1 MPASYQSPLHLLA
14 FLQISIHYVLHGD
27 KLISGHFNE
36 SIREVRMS
44 KELTDAIVGM
54 NEEEAM
60 RLVLAMLDGGA
71 DPGDVLEEAKGA
83 MTVLGDKFECEE
95 VFIPELIM
103 GGEIMKRIADELKPR
118 IKGEA
123 SGPSRGTIVLGT
135 VAGDIHD
142 IGKDVV
148 VLMLDVNGYDV
159 HDLGI
164 DVSVEKFIAAIDE
177 LDPQVIGLSGLL
189 TLAFDSM
196 KATIE
201 GIAAAGKRDQ
211 VRIMIGGSPVDEQIC
226 TYTGADGWG
235 RDAAAALRL
244 AAEWTGGAA

>member
-1 MPASYQSPLHLLA
+1 
-14 FLQISIHYVLHGD
+14 
-27 KLISGHFNE
+27 
-36 SIREVRMS
+36 
-44 KELTDAIVGM
+44 
-54 NEEEAM
+54 
-60 RLVLAMLDGGA
+60 MLDAGA
-71 DPGDVLEEAKGA
+71 DPVDVLEEAKAA

-103 GGEIMKRIADELKPR
+103 GGEIMKGIADELKPR

-123 SGPSRGTIVLGT
+123 TPRRTAAPSCSAPSPATSTTSARTSSCSCST
-135 VAGDIHD
+135 STATTS
-142 IGKDVV
+142 
-148 VLMLDVNGYDV
+148 

-164 DVSVEKFIAAIDE
+164 DVPIEKFVAAIDE
-177 LDPQVIGLSGLL
+177 LKPQVVGLSGLL

-196 KATIE
+196 KATID
-201 GIAAAGKRDQ
+201 GIAAAGMRDQ
-211 VRIMIGGSPVDEQIC
+211 VKIMIGGSPVDEQVC

>member
-1 MPASYQSPLHLLA
+1 
-14 FLQISIHYVLHGD
+14 
-27 KLISGHFNE
+27 
-36 SIREVRMS
+36 MS
-44 KELTDAIVGM
+44 TPLTDAI
-54 NEEEAM
+54 
-60 RLVLAMLDGGA
+60 LAMDEQTALQLVKDRLDTGEA
-71 DPGDVLEEAKGA
+71 PEAVLEDAKGA
-83 MTVLGDKFECEE
+83 MTILGDKFACEE

-103 GGEIMKRIADELKPR
+103 GGEIMKGIADELKPR

-123 SGPSRGTIVLGT
+123 AGESRGTIVLGT

-148 VLMLDVNGYDV
+148 VMMLEVSGYEV

-164 DVSVEKFIAAIDE
+164 DVPIEKFVAAVDE
-177 LDPQVIGLSGLL
+177 LKPQVIGLSGLL

-196 KATIE
+196 KATID

-211 VRIMIGGSPVDEQIC
+211 VKIMIGGSPVDEQVC

>member
-1 MPASYQSPLHLLA
+1 
-14 FLQISIHYVLHGD
+14 
-27 KLISGHFNE
+27 
-36 SIREVRMS
+36 MS
-44 KELTDAIVGM
+44 RELTDAIVGM
-54 NEEEAM
+54 DEDEAM
-60 RLVLAMLDGGA
+60 RLVATMLDAGA
-71 DPGDVLEEAKGA
+71 EPGDVLEEAKGA
-83 MTVLGDKFECEE
+83 MTVLGDKFEREE

-123 SGPSRGTIVLGT
+123 AVADRGTIVLGT

-164 DVSVEKFIAAIDE
+164 DVPVERFVAAVNE
-177 LDPQVIGLSGLL
+177 LHPQVVGLSGLL

-196 KATIE
+196 KATIA
-201 GIAAAGKRDQ
+201 GIADAGLRDQ
-211 VRIMIGGSPVDEQIC
+211 VKIMIGGSPVDEQVC
-226 TYTGADGWG
+226 TYAGADGWG
-235 RDAAAALRL
+235 RDAAAALRM

>member
-1 MPASYQSPLHLLA
+1 
-14 FLQISIHYVLHGD
+14 
-27 KLISGHFNE
+27 
-36 SIREVRMS
+36 MS
-44 KELTDAIVGM
+44 KELTDAI
-54 NEEEAM
+54 
-60 RLVLAMLDGGA
+60 LAMDEDRAMALVKERLAAGA
-71 DPGDVLEEAKGA
+71 DAATVLDEAKAA
-83 MTVLGDKFECEE
+83 MTALGDRFECEE

-103 GGEIMKRIADELKPR
+103 GGEIMKGIADELKPR

-123 SGPSRGTIVLGT
+123 AVADRGTIVLGT

-164 DVSVEKFIAAIDE
+164 DVPIDRFVAAINE
-177 LDPQVIGLSGLL
+177 MRPQVVGLSGLL

-201 GIAAAGKRDQ
+201 GIGDAGLRDQ
-211 VRIMIGGSPVDEQIC
+211 VKIMIGGSPVDEQIC

-235 RDAAAALRL
+235 RDAAAALRM
-244 AAEWTGGAA
+244 AAEWTGSAT

>member
-1 MPASYQSPLHLLA
+1 
-14 FLQISIHYVLHGD
+14 
-27 KLISGHFNE
+27 
-36 SIREVRMS
+36 MS
-44 KELTDAIVGM
+44 TPLTDAI
-54 NEEEAM
+54 
-60 RLVLAMLDGGA
+60 LAMDEDGALKIVKDRLDAGEA
-71 DPGDVLEEAKGA
+71 PEAVLDDARSA
-83 MTVLGDKFECEE
+83 MTTLGDSFACEE

-103 GGEIMKRIADELKPR
+103 GGEIMKGIADELKPR

-123 SGPSRGTIVLGT
+123 TAATRGTIVLGT

-164 DVSVEKFIAAIDE
+164 DVPIERFVAAIDE
-177 LDPQVIGLSGLL
+177 LHPQVIGLSGLL

-211 VRIMIGGSPVDEQIC
+211 VKIMIGGSPVDEQVC

-235 RDAAAALRL
+235 RDAAAALRM
-244 AAEWTGGAA
+244 AAEWTGSAS

>member
-1 MPASYQSPLHLLA
+1 
-14 FLQISIHYVLHGD
+14 
-27 KLISGHFNE
+27 
-36 SIREVRMS
+36 
-44 KELTDAIVGM
+44 
-54 NEEEAM
+54 
-60 RLVLAMLDGGA
+60 
-71 DPGDVLEEAKGA
+71 

-103 GGEIMKRIADELKPR
+103 GGEIMKGIAGELKPR

-123 SGPSRGTIVLGT
+123 AAGGRGTIVLGT

-164 DVSVEKFIAAIDE
+164 DVPVEEFVAAVRE
-177 LDPQVIGLSGLL
+177 LKPQVVGLSGLL
-189 TLAFDSM
+189 TLAFDAM
-196 KATIE
+196 KATVA
-201 GIAAAGKRDQ
+201 GIADAGLRDE

-226 TYTGADGWG
+226 AYTGADGWG
-235 RDAAAALRL
+235 RDAAAALRM

>member
-1 MPASYQSPLHLLA
+1 
-14 FLQISIHYVLHGD
+14 
-27 KLISGHFNE
+27 
-36 SIREVRMS
+36 
-44 KELTDAIVGM
+44 
-54 NEEEAM
+54 
-60 RLVLAMLDGGA
+60 
-71 DPGDVLEEAKGA
+71 

-103 GGEIMKRIADELKPR
+103 GGEIMKGIADELKPR

-123 SGPSRGTIVLGT
+123 TCGQSRGTIVLGT

-164 DVSVEKFIAAIDE
+164 DVPIEKFVAAIDE
-177 LDPQVIGLSGLL
+177 LQPQVVGLSGLL

-196 KATIE
+196 KATID

-211 VRIMIGGSPVDEQIC
+211 VKIMIGGSPVDEQVC

-244 AAEWTGGAA
+244 AAEWTGSAS

>member
-1 MPASYQSPLHLLA
+1 
-14 FLQISIHYVLHGD
+14 
-27 KLISGHFNE
+27 
-36 SIREVRMS
+36 MS

-54 NEEEAM
+54 DEDG
-60 RLVLAMLDGGA
+60 AMLLVAALLDSGV
-71 DPGDVLEEAKGA
+71 DPGEVLEEAKAA
-83 MTVLGDKFECEE
+83 MTVLGDRFECEE
-95 VFIPELIM
+95 AFIPELIM

-123 SGPSRGTIVLGT
+123 VAADRGTIVLGT

-164 DVSVEKFIAAIDE
+164 DVPIEKFVAAIDE
-177 LDPQVIGLSGLL
+177 LQPQVIGLSGLL

-196 KATIE
+196 KATVD

-211 VRIMIGGSPVDEQIC
+211 VKIMIGGSPVDEQVC

-235 RDAAAALRL
+235 RDAAAALRM
-244 AAEWTGGAA
+244 AAEWTGGAE

>member
-1 MPASYQSPLHLLA
+1 MSTPLIDAILA
-14 FLQISIHYVLHGD
+14 MDEAAALQIVTARL
-27 KLISGHFNE
+27 
-36 SIREVRMS
+36 
-44 KELTDAIVGM
+44 
-54 NEEEAM
+54 EEGEAPE
-60 RLVLAMLDGGA
+60 A
-71 DPGDVLEEAKGA
+71 VLEEAKAA
-83 MTVLGDKFECEE
+83 MTVLGDKFACEE

-103 GGEIMKRIADELKPR
+103 GGEIMKGIAAELGPR
-118 IKGEA
+118 IKGE
-123 SGPSRGTIVLGT
+123 SVGESRGTIVLGT

-148 VLMLDVNGYDV
+148 VMMLEVNGYEV
-159 HDLGI
+159 RDLGI
-164 DVSVEKFIAAIDE
+164 DVPVERFVAAIDE
-177 LDPQVIGLSGLL
+177 LHPQVIGLSGLL

-211 VRIMIGGSPVDEQIC
+211 VKIMIGGSPVDEQVC
-226 TYTGADGWG
+226 AYTGADGWG